1 MINKKVLSEVSIY
14 SGKIKMPEGFEI
26 QKENLVKNISISNY
40 YEDIKYPFSIEWDKL
55 KNFIT
60 EFTLVEHKLNLIPK
74 DTSGKYYERNEISKP
89 MISVDPI
96 DLKNSPDFIFLYGVE
111 IDPKTCEV
119 IVYYDDNRRKGRSY
133 TFNLETNSFIM
144 FPSSQLYYIKNN
156 KNSFLNYIQ
165 TINFDFI

>member
-1 MINKKVLSEVSIY
+1 
-14 SGKIKMPEGFEI
+14 
-26 QKENLVKNISISNY
+26 
-40 YEDIKYPFSIEWDKL
+40 
-55 KNFIT
+55 
-60 EFTLVEHKLNLIPK
+60 
-74 DTSGKYYERNEISKP
+74 

-156 KNSFLNYIQ
+156 KNCFLNYIQ